1 VVDEQV
7 GVDSLA
13 QFIDACVAELY
24 LPDAGFLRLAPK
36 ATGSPSYAPAH
47 LVKRYPSTNPLK
59 GNPLRSSP

>member
-1 VVDEQV
+1 VDEHV

-36 ATGSPSYAPAH
+36 ATGSPSCAPAH
-47 LVKRYPSTNPLK
+47 LVKRYPVQI
-59 GNPLRSSP
+59 R